1 MDLLLIP
8 FYIVLLG
15 IVVSPFLYVRFA
27 INAKASET
35 ESEKQELINR
45 REVILENLRD
55 IKIEFDTGKLTE
67 TEFQNIS
74 SGIVK
79 DLEDF
84 DEKIRVIAQ
93 NIPKPIQASSPSSGE
108 ILTKYCHECGFKIE
122 IYGAKFCPSC
132 GTKLIV

>member
-8 FYIVLLG
+8 FYILLVG
-15 IVVSPFLYVRFA
+15 IVVLPFLYVRFSLDL
-27 INAKASET
+27 KST
-35 ESEKQELINR
+35 DGESEKLELINR

-55 IKIEFDTGKLTE
+55 IKIEFDTGKLTDG
-67 TEFQNIS
+67 EFQSIS
-74 SGIVK
+74 NGIVK
-79 DLEDF
+79 DLEEF
-84 DEKIRVIAQ
+84 DEKIRTIAQ
-93 NIPKPIQASSPSSGE
+93 NIPQQAQTAPNPNE

>member
-8 FYIVLLG
+8 FYIILLG
-15 IVVSPFLYVRFA
+15 IVISPFLYIRFA
-27 INAKASET
+27 IHAKTSET
-35 ESEKQELINR
+35 ESEKLELINR
-45 REVILENLRD
+45 REIILENLRD

-67 TEFQNIS
+67 IEFQTIS

-79 DLEDF
+79 DLENF
-84 DEKIRVIAQ
+84 DEKIKTISQ
-93 NIPKPIQASSPSSGE
+93 NIPKQPQTQIPTLSPT
-108 ILTKYCHECGFKIE
+108 LPKYCHECGFKIE

>member
-8 FYIVLLG
+8 FYIILLG
-15 IVVSPFLYVRFA
+15 IVVSPFLYIRFA
-27 INAKASET
+27 INAKASDT
-35 ESEKQELINR
+35 ESEKSELIHR

-67 TEFQNIS
+67 SEFQTIS
-74 SGIVK
+74 SGIVN

-84 DEKIRVIAQ
+84 DEKIRTIALNVPKDAVIQ
-93 NIPKPIQASSPSSGE
+93 SPGASSFVP
-108 ILTKYCHECGFKIE
+108 KYCHECGFKIE

>member
-8 FYIVLLG
+8 FYIILLG
-15 IVVSPFLYVRFA
+15 IVVSPFLYIRFA
-27 INAKASET
+27 IHAKTSET
-35 ESEKQELINR
+35 ESEKLELINR
-45 REVILENLRD
+45 REIILENLRD

-67 TEFQNIS
+67 TEFQTIS

-84 DEKIRVIAQ
+84 DEKISQ
-93 NIPKPIQASSPSSGE
+93 NIPKQPRTQISTPSPT
-108 ILTKYCHECGFKIE
+108 LPKYCHECGFKIE

>member
-8 FYIVLLG
+8 FYVILIG
-15 IVVSPFLYVRFA
+15 IVVAPFVYIRYA
-27 INAKASET
+27 IDAKTSES
-35 ESEKQELINR
+35 ESEKLELINR

-67 TEFQNIS
+67 AEFQTIS

-84 DEKIRVIAQ
+84 DEKIRTIAQ
-93 NIPKPIQASSPSSGE
+93 NIPKPQVTATPNTGE
-108 ILTKYCHECGFKIE
+108 LLPKYCHECGFKIE

-132 GTKLIV
+132 GTKLIA

>member
-8 FYIVLLG
+8 FYIILFG
-15 IVVSPFLYVRFA
+15 IVISPFLYIRFG
-27 INAKASET
+27 IHTKVF
-35 ESEKQELINR
+35 ESEKSELISR
-45 REVILENLRD
+45 REIILENLRD

-67 TEFQNIS
+67 AEFQTIS

-84 DEKIRVIAQ
+84 DEKIARS
-93 NIPKPIQASSPSSGE
+93 IPKQLQTQPP
-108 ILTKYCHECGFKIE
+108 TFPKYCHECGFKIE

-132 GTKLIV
+132 GTKLIG

>member
-8 FYIVLLG
+8 FYIVLVG
-15 IVVSPFLYVRFA
+15 ILVLPFLYVRFS
-27 INAKASET
+27 IDLKST
-35 ESEKQELINR
+35 DVESEKLELINR

-55 IKIEFDTGKLTE
+55 IKIEFDTGKLTDG
-67 TEFQNIS
+67 EFQSIS
-74 SGIVK
+74 NGIVK
-79 DLEDF
+79 DLEEF
-84 DEKIRVIAQ
+84 DEKIRTIAQ
-93 NIPKPIQASSPSSGE
+93 NIPQQTQVAPNTNE

>member
-8 FYIVLLG
+8 FYIILLG
-15 IVVSPFLYVRFA
+15 IVVFPFLYIRFA
-27 INAKASET
+27 IHTKTSET
-35 ESEKQELINR
+35 ESEKLELLNQ
-45 REVILENLRD
+45 REIILENLRD

-67 TEFQNIS
+67 IEFQTIS

-84 DEKIRVIAQ
+84 DEKIAQ
-93 NIPKPIQASSPSSGE
+93 NTPKQLQTQIPPST
-108 ILTKYCHECGFKIE
+108 LPKYCHECGFKIE

-132 GTKLIV
+132 GTKLII

>member
-8 FYIVLLG
+8 FYIILLG
-15 IVVSPFLYVRFA
+15 IVVSPFLYIRFA
-27 INAKASET
+27 IHAKTSET
-35 ESEKQELINR
+35 ESEKLELINR

-67 TEFQNIS
+67 TEFQTIS

-84 DEKIRVIAQ
+84 DEKIKTISQ
-93 NIPKPIQASSPSSGE
+93 NIPQTQIPTPSST
-108 ILTKYCHECGFKIE
+108 LPKYCHECGFKIE

>member
-8 FYIVLLG
+8 FYIILFG
-15 IVVSPFLYVRFA
+15 IVISPFLYIRFG
-27 INAKASET
+27 IHTKVF
-35 ESEKQELINR
+35 ESEKSELISR
-45 REVILENLRD
+45 REIILENLRD

-67 TEFQNIS
+67 AEFQTIS

-84 DEKIRVIAQ
+84 DEKIARS
-93 NIPKPIQASSPSSGE
+93 IPKQLQIQPP
-108 ILTKYCHECGFKIE
+108 TFPKYCHECGFKIE

>member
-1 MDLLLIP
+1 MDLLLVP
-8 FYIVLLG
+8 FYIILAG
-15 IVVSPFLYVRFA
+15 IVVLPFFYVRYS
-27 INAKASET
+27 IDLKSKDL
-35 ESEKQELINR
+35 ESEKLELINR

-67 TEFQNIS
+67 EEFQSIS
-74 SGIVK
+74 KGIVK

-84 DEKIRVIAQ
+84 DEKIRTIAQ
-93 NIPKPIQASSPSSGE
+93 NIPRQNPTAPTPNE

>member
-8 FYIVLLG
+8 FYIILLG
-15 IVVSPFLYVRFA
+15 IVVSPFLYIRFA
-27 INAKASET
+27 IHAKTSET
-35 ESEKQELINR
+35 ESEKLELLNR
-45 REVILENLRD
+45 REIILENLRD

-67 TEFQNIS
+67 TEFQTIS

-84 DEKIRVIAQ
+84 DEKIAQ
-93 NIPKPIQASSPSSGE
+93 NIPKQLQTQTPPST
-108 ILTKYCHECGFKIE
+108 LPKYCHECGFKIE